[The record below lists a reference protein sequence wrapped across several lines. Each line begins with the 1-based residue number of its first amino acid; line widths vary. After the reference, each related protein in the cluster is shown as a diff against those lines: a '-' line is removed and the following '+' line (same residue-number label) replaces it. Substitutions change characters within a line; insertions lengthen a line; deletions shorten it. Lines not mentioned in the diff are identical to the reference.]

1 MGNGRD
7 GLFEYLFQLSPVP
20 KVSPRLWVAGT
31 LHLAQTGPRVTQVP
45 AAKWEWCK
53 ELSDDHNTD
62 REYDL
67 LWGLFVSFLER
78 PDGDIML
85 PLTTYFSLFGKLVC
99 VWSILGIAK

>member
-1 MGNGRD
+1 M
-7 GLFEYLFQLSPVP
+7 
-20 KVSPRLWVAGT
+20 AGT

-67 LWGLFVSFLER
+67 LWGLYIFFGEARWRHYVTSNHL
-78 PDGDIML
+78 
-85 PLTTYFSLFGKLVC
+85 LFPIWKACLC
-99 VWSILGIAK
+99 LINSRDC